1 MTSQE
6 AVSHLV
12 SQHKLTKEQACGIVG
27 CLMALDDLRPWHPVL
42 GGFRKDRYDLL
53 LDWASSHDNRDAD
66 DLETQLD
73 FIMQELRNG
82 YAGLGA
88 KLDANP
94 TINEAVGVMTK
105 YLHPN
110 AAPTRDDH
118 LVRLHNAEALLREMR
133 GV

>member
-1 MTSQE
+1 ME
-6 AVSHLV
+6 A
-12 SQHKLTKEQACGIVG
+12 GIYTPTRTRLSVASLWG
-27 CLMALDDLRPWHPVL
+27 PWPGWCCSCPVA
-42 GGFRKDRYDLL
+42 
-53 LDWASSHDNRDAD
+53 ASSHDNRDAD
-66 DLETQLD
+66 NLETQLD

-110 AAPTRDDH
+110 AAPSRDDH
-118 LVRLHNAEALLREMR
+118 LVRLQNAEALLREMR